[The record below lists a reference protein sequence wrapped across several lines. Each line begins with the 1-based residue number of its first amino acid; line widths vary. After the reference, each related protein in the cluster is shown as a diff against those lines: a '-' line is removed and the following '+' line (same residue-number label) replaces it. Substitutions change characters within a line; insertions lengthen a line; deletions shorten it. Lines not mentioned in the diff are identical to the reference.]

1 MYLKATR
8 VTFIL
13 LASVL
18 LLSGFVQGT
27 NQSAYTIA
35 VPHRNMRV
43 LFIGNSYTI
52 YNDLPWVTQ
61 QLALSAHPARPLQ
74 TEMVA
79 MMGATLQEHWND
91 GTALRKLKQDGPWD
105 YVVLQE
111 QSTRALENPEAMRD
125 YALLFNEEI
134 NKAGAQAILFV
145 PWAHREHPENQV
157 GIIDAYMS
165 LAQEMDATV
174 APVGPAWQTALR
186 YKPQTPLYKHDAD
199 SHPAAAGSYLAACVL
214 YATIYGSSP
223 EGVTASVTDQGMVRH
238 EFDPLGDDVK
248 EEPFSLSGSD
258 ARFLQRTAWWS
269 VKELQ

>member
-1 MYLKATR
+1 MRFVLI
-8 VTFIL
+8 FIVSL
-13 LASVL
+13 LIC
-18 LLSGFVQGT
+18 SGFVPVT
-27 NQSAYTIA
+27 NQNASNVAA
-35 VPHRNMRV
+35 PHRNMRV

-52 YNDLPWVTQ
+52 YNDLPWVTNQ
-61 QLALSAHPARPLQ
+61 IALSAHPARPLE

-79 MMGATLQEHWND
+79 MMGATLQEHWNN
-91 GTALRKLKQDGPWD
+91 GIALRKLKQNGPWD

-111 QSTRALENPEAMRD
+111 QSMRALENPEALRE

-134 NKAGAQAILFV
+134 KKAGAQTILFI
-145 PWAHREHPENQV
+145 PWSHREHPEHQV
-157 GIIDAYMS
+157 GIIDTYMS
-165 LAQEMDATV
+165 LAQELDATA
-174 APVGPAWQTALR
+174 APIGLAWQTALR

-223 EGVTASVTDQGMVRH
+223 EGMTPTITDQGMVRH
-238 EFDPLGDDVK
+238 EFDPLRTDIK